1 MDETI
6 QNFVQCKRIAVVG
19 VSHDPKKFG
28 NAIYS
33 ELKKRGYQVYAV
45 NPAIQDLAGEP
56 CFPSLEAL
64 RGKIDG
70 AVICLQPAKVMAVLQ
85 EAAQM
90 DLRNIWLQQGSESPE
105 VLKSARELGLN
116 PVSKKCILMY
126 ATPVQSIHSF
136 HRFVTKLVG
145 QY

>member
-6 QNFVQCKRIAVVG
+6 QNFVLNKRIAVVG

-28 NAIYS
+28 NLIYT
-33 ELKKRGYQVYAV
+33 ELKKRGYQVFAV
-45 NPAIQDLAGEP
+45 NPAMQEMAGEP
-56 CFPSLEAL
+56 CYPGLEAL

-70 AVICLQPAKVMAVLQ
+70 AVICLQPIKVMAVLQ
-85 EAAQM
+85 EAVQIG
-90 DLRNIWLQQGSESPE
+90 LHNIWLQNGSESPE
-105 VLKSARELGLN
+105 ALKTAAELGLN

-126 ATPVQSIHSF
+126 ATPVQSFHNF

-145 QY
+145 QL